1 MILTPSNTGNLV
13 AGAGLGIFAWSAFLK
28 ADKIPWLKNLLTTR
42 RKEMTLDWI
51 DRNKGISLLGLEAIN
66 LGSLTSE
73 SAATGESQFAM
84 DCNGKR
90 NMLYFD
96 MRPYIAPYFDRHGG
110 FSTDEAL
117 R

>member
-1 MILTPSNTGNLV
+1 VRLEFSWGMLHPLWQHPGLAVTRIRAAATQKPIPRSRIGS
-13 AGAGLGIFAWSAFLK
+13 AHGAGHASEIGK
-28 ADKIPWLKNLLTTR
+28 
-42 RKEMTLDWI
+42 
-51 DRNKGISLLGLEAIN
+51 
-66 LGSLTSE
+66 GSLTSE